1 MPNTA
6 PKILVIKEKHGEST
20 YLIESVDDFARVAA
34 SVVLDRAKTGY
45 YYPTVDHV
53 RRDKEVSLRNLNARF
68 SDAERVFVDMT
79 DSDVEALPASLAEIA
94 GDVRKKYREAVQ
106 QVEDSYAKDAKFA
119 ELVVKLKEAEFP
131 HQAVVRVGGQAY
143 RLASYLLDCRAE
155 HEYEGYEFERL
166 SAIPT
171 DDEIQEL
178 R

>member
-1 MPNTA
+1 MPNPA

-34 SVVLDRAKTGY
+34 SVVLSRAKTGY
-45 YYPTVDHV
+45 YYPTVDSIT
-53 RRDKEVSLRNLNARF
+53 RDKEVSLRNLNVRF
-68 SDAERVFVDMT
+68 SDADRIFVDMA
-79 DSDVEALPASLAEIA
+79 DNEVESLPANLVKFAE
-94 GDVRKKYREAVQ
+94 DVRKKYREAVQ
-106 QVEDSYAKDAKFA
+106 QVEDSYANDLKFA
-119 ELVVKLKEAEFP
+119 ELVVKLQEAEFP
-131 HQAVVRVGGQAY
+131 HKAGVRVGGQAY

-166 SAIPT
+166 SALPT

>member
-68 SDAERVFVDMT
+68 SDAERIFVDMT

-119 ELVVKLKEAEFP
+119 ELVVKLQEAEFP

>member
-6 PKILVIKEKHGEST
+6 PKILVIKEKHGKST

-68 SDAERVFVDMT
+68 SDAERIFVDMT
-79 DSDVEALPASLAEIA
+79 DSDVEALPANLAEIA

-106 QVEDSYAKDAKFA
+106 QVEDSYAKDAEFA